1 MPTHA
6 NHTLSPRRAARR
18 TSSYGGADGG
28 DCVESTVSEGAAWR
42 TASYSGNTGGDCVEV
57 AANRPV
63 GAVPVPGQQGPVP
76 DRSSPSVPAPGG
88 PSSTVCGSRP
98 TATAHPAPPA
108 GRGNPRT
115 PPSAWGP

>member
-1 MPTHA
+1 M
-6 NHTLSPRRAARR
+6 PRRAARR

-57 AANRPV
+57 AVNLPRRRRPR
-63 GAVPVPGQQGPVP
+63 PGQQGPVP
-76 DRSSPSVPAPGG
+76 DRSSPSGPAPDRR
-88 PSSTVCGSRP
+88 SSRVCGSRP

-108 GRGNPRT
+108 GRGSPRT